1 MRRLLP
7 MLAATVFAAACG
19 GSSEPGSAPP
29 APPESPSSMEETT
42 TGQAALPAP
51 TTTAPSKPK
60 RKRPKAPPGVPGFVA
75 GYRGWIK
82 LNDQPL
88 PPRESDPHNGTKDVF
103 ASKPMGANGLFP
115 NGTVIVKEASRPG
128 ADFIGLI
135 ATMRKVEGADPEHN
149 NWVFVEYTRE
159 SRGAR
164 YGLQAEGTVCW
175 SCHVGA
181 TDTDYVFTLS
191 GDF

>member
-1 MRRLLP
+1 MRRPLPLL
-7 MLAATVFAAACG
+7 AVVAFAVACG
-19 GSSEPGSAPP
+19 GSSEPEGAPPPAPESTSSLEETTTEQAPP
-29 APPESPSSMEETT
+29 APS
-42 TGQAALPAP
+42 
-51 TTTAPSKPK
+51 TTAPAKPK
-60 RKRPKAPPGVPGFVA
+60 RKPKAPPGVPGFAA

-82 LNDQPL
+82 LNEQPL
-88 PPRESDPHNGTKDVF
+88 PPRDSDPHNGTKDVF

-135 ATMRKVEGADPEHN
+135 ATMRKVKGADPEHN